1 MHGIREH
8 PMIVNFYKQFANF
21 VIVNNLTIK
30 FKVECIDIN
39 IGIYHDIGNSIGLP
53 YTVSCLVTSI
63 TYFTFIFAASLI
75 TSRKTSM
82 ITTRGTS
89 RIKDLALV
97 VRKRVARPTR
107 KVAQMTS
114 PSTTKMEVDE
124 KVVKRWAAK
133 ISV

>member
-8 PMIVNFYKQFANF
+8 PMIVNFYKQFAYF

-30 FKVECIDIN
+30 FKVECIDI
-39 IGIYHDIGNSIGLP
+39 GNSIGLP
-53 YTVSCLVTSI
+53 YTVSCLFTYI
-63 TYFTFIFAASLI
+63 TYFAFIFAASLI

-97 VRKRVARPTR
+97 VRKKVARPTR
-107 KVAQMTS
+107 KVAQMMS
-114 PSTTKMEVDE
+114 LSTTKMEVDE

>member
-1 MHGIREH
+1 MYGFSAKSTIAPLNILGLLMR
-8 PMIVNFYKQFANF
+8 YFA
-21 VIVNNLTIK
+21 
-30 FKVECIDIN
+30 
-39 IGIYHDIGNSIGLP
+39 
-53 YTVSCLVTSI
+53 
-63 TYFTFIFAASLI
+63 FIFAASLI

-97 VRKRVARPTR
+97 VRKKVARPTR

-114 PSTTKMEVDE
+114 LSTTKMEVDE

>member
-1 MHGIREH
+1 
-8 PMIVNFYKQFANF
+8 
-21 VIVNNLTIK
+21 
-30 FKVECIDIN
+30 
-39 IGIYHDIGNSIGLP
+39 
-53 YTVSCLVTSI
+53 
-63 TYFTFIFAASLI
+63 
-75 TSRKTSM
+75 M

-97 VRKRVARPTR
+97 VRKKVARPTR

-114 PSTTKMEVDE
+114 LSTTKMEVDE